1 MTAVLGVDGGGS
13 KTHAAICDENGTL
26 IGAGT
31 AGPSNWETVGLRGA
45 SDSIGDAIERALDGT
60 GLRRSELDAAVF
72 GLAGVDW
79 PSDVPRLEGAFEAL
93 RLGIAP
99 AIVNDSYIALRA
111 GVRAPWGVVVI
122 AGTGTV
128 AAGRNSAGETYRTL
142 GLGRLLGDEGS
153 ASDVGEAALRAVA
166 REYVG
171 RGPATS
177 LSEGLCELMGAATVA
192 QLLEEYSRGG
202 ERESNAAPVVLRHAD
217 RGDPVAIEIV
227 EWAGAQLGEAAR
239 VVASRLAMDRR
250 AVRAGDERRPVPRPQ
265 RAARAAHRQRGTD
278 RSADQA
284 GGAAGGGRGADGA
297 RAARQ
302 PPHVGRARSHRPQ
315 PGDGVQIA
323 VRAWL

>member
-1 MTAVLGVDGGGS
+1 VTAVLGVDGGGS

-45 SDSIGDAIERALDGT
+45 SDSIGDAIERAMGGA
-60 GLRRSELDAAVF
+60 GLPRSELEAAVF

-93 RLGIAP
+93 RLSISP
-99 AIVNDSYIALRA
+99 TIVNDSFIALRA

-166 REYVG
+166 RAYVG

-202 ERESNAAPVVLRHAD
+202 EPEINAAPIVLDHAA
-217 RGDPVAIEIV
+217 RGDAVAAQIV
-227 EWAGAQLGEAAR
+227 ESAGAELGAAAAT
-239 VVASRLAMDRR
+239 VARNLDML
-250 AVRAGDERRPVPRPQ
+250 DEPFELVL
-265 RAARAAHRQRGTD
+265 
-278 RSADQA
+278 A
-284 GGAAGGGRGADGA
+284 GGLFHGASDMLEKA
-297 RAARQ
+297 IARQ
-302 PPHVGRARSHRPQ
+302 LPSALLTRLEAPPVTGALLTALESRGDRPT
-315 PGDGVQIA
+315 A
-323 VRAWL
+323 EVRDRLGPSLSQAFR

>member
-45 SDSIGDAIERALDGT
+45 SDSIGDAIERAMDGA
-60 GLRRSELDAAVF
+60 GLPRSELEAAVF
-72 GLAGVDW
+72 GLAVVDW

-93 RLGIAP
+93 RLGISP
-99 AIVNDSYIALRA
+99 TILNDCFIALRA

-166 REYVG
+166 RAYVG

-202 ERESNAAPVVLRHAD
+202 ERESNAAPMVLRHAE
-217 RGDPVAIEIV
+217 RGDQVAIEIV
-227 EWAGAQLGEAAR
+227 DWAGAQLGEAAR
-239 VVASRLAMDRR
+239 VVASRLSM
-250 AVRAGDERRPVPRPQ
+250 GDERRPVPRPQ
-265 RAARAAHRQRGTD
+265 RAAREAHRSRGAD
-278 RSADQA
+278 RASDQA
-284 GGAAGGGRGADGA
+284 GGAAGGGRRADGA
-297 RAARQ
+297 RAAWQ
-302 PPHVGRARSHRPQ
+302 PPHVGGARSHRPQ

-323 VRAWL
+323 VRAWR